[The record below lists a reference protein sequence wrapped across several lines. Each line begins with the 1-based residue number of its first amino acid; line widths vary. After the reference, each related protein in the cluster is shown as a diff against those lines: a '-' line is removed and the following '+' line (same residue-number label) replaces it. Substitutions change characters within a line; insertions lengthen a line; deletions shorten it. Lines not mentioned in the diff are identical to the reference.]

1 MQASRKCWICPVL
14 EWSTACSRLIPI
26 QASQT
31 RITGA
36 PYKLFSLCQAAMHS
50 LGVLLLLCAA
60 AAGTQA
66 LNNGLS
72 TKPALGF
79 NP

>member
-1 MQASRKCWICPVL
+1 
-14 EWSTACSRLIPI
+14 
-26 QASQT
+26 
-31 RITGA
+31 
-36 PYKLFSLCQAAMHS
+36 MHS

-79 NP
+79 NT